1 MKNVALNCGWWRLW
15 KPVPIGLIRHGANL
29 GTIQDRDK
37 LLCRWETTFVFG
49 LPLPRL
55 ELVRPICSRPPTKDL
70 LQRLSRASPPRGSFL
85 FYRPPPPFPFPR
97 SVNPFHSLVGVA
109 VGKLFVE

>member
-1 MKNVALNCGWWRLW
+1 MRAGTVTLIAIVVAAGITASTARTGTTWGECEIAMKNVALNCGWWRLW

-70 LQRLSRASPPRGSFL
+70 LQRLSRASPPG
-85 FYRPPPPFPFPR
+85 
-97 SVNPFHSLVGVA
+97 
-109 VGKLFVE
+109 